1 MIVPFKELE
10 TETLNNLIES
20 IVLREGTDYGEIE
33 MSLSEKVA
41 LVRQQLENGT
51 AYLEYSEEHESV
63 NIVEAKF

>member
-1 MIVPFKELE
+1 MIVPFKDLE

-41 LVRQQLENGT
+41 LVRQQLKNGT

>member
-1 MIVPFKELE
+1 MIVPFKDLE